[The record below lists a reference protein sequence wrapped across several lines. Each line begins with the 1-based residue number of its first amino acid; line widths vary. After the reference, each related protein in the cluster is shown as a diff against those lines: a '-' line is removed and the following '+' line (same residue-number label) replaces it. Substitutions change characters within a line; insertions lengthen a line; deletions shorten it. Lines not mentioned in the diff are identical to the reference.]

1 MAIYQLNSAINT
13 FIDLE
18 KLTLSKKKC
27 HNIHIGKQNV
37 KCPALKVHGN
47 KMENSTQERYLG
59 DIVHNSGTNKASI
72 DKRKSRGYG
81 ITSEI
86 LAIVNE
92 IPLAHLKIQ
101 AGLSL
106 RQAMLANG
114 ILFNSE
120 AWHGVTKKDIITL
133 EKVDEAL
140 LRGLLQA
147 HSKIPLEALF
157 LETKSVPLHYIA
169 ASRRIMY
176 LYNIL
181 QKDKNE
187 IVHRVIEAQ
196 KSDPNPGDFV
206 LLMKE
211 DCEGIGLIMS
221 EKEI

>member
-1 MAIYQLNSAINT
+1 
-13 FIDLE
+13 
-18 KLTLSKKKC
+18 
-27 HNIHIGKQNV
+27 
-37 KCPALKVHGN
+37 
-47 KMENSTQERYLG
+47 MENSTQERYLG
-59 DIVHNSGTNKASI
+59 YIVHSSGTNKPNI

-92 IPLAHLKIQ
+92 IPLAHWKIQ

-106 RQAMLANG
+106 RQAMLVNG

-157 LETKSVPLHYIA
+157 LETKAVPLRYIL
-169 ASRRIMY
+169 ASCRIMY

-181 QKDKNE
+181 QKDKS
-187 IVHRVIEAQ
+187 I
-196 KSDPNPGDFV
+196 
-206 LLMKE
+206 
-211 DCEGIGLIMS
+211 
-221 EKEI
+221 